1 MLNKLKGDI
10 GEDAAAKFLVK
21 KGFKIVERNFKSKL
35 GEIDIVALDGDTL
48 VFVEVKNRTTAKFGL
63 PREAVD
69 FNKQQKLIKN
79 ALYYIQTTNAYKVKK
94 RFDVV
99 EILDEKITHIPN
111 AFEVNY

>member
-10 GEDAAAKFLVK
+10 GEDVAAKFLAK

-48 VFVEVKNRTTAKFGL
+48 VFVEVKKRTTAKFGL

-79 ALYYIQTTNAYKVKK
+79 ALYYIQTTNAYKLKK